1 MGALLR
7 RIRKG
12 LEKMKVLLNNKLYV
26 YVAGMALFFCAFR
39 YYGYFEDAGRYLLQV
54 IHFLYPERFVDD
66 VPFMFGN
73 QDEFTIF
80 SPLMSVFLKLFGVNY
95 GGMVAVFLMDFFWG
109 LAALALFI
117 KWLEQ
122 WNASIWSLPLFAIC
136 IISLTNK
143 LYGSGAYF
151 PIIDHIFVARF
162 VSEIFI
168 LYGLAFFWA
177 QNKFISLGLFL
188 IASLFHPLMG
198 GWGVPLW
205 LFYHFPKTRYIL
217 SLLALLLPLTG
228 FLHVGRFDFYTEGW
242 LDGCIPY
249 VPNVEDSVF
258 FACLLLFWFAVKKI
272 SKKTY
277 VRRFAAS
284 VFLLYLIGIYWQYA
298 GTGLQH
304 ELLVQIQPYRVLW
317 IGFVPMFPL
326 SFLVFKDFVDRK
338 NAIMKW
344 FQKKQKLVKLLS
356 AIASLLFVVLLML
369 ENVAQLGLEH
379 DLGNIW
385 IALDLKSAL
394 VHFTWLRNVLL
405 AVLGV
410 ICFFGKKEKLSIVFI
425 LSFFNEWMSIYPL
438 LGIIFY
444 WFPQKQNPLKAGLIA
459 VAAACLVVEF
469 FSSLQN
475 SPLLGNALESSM
487 FLVLI
492 FVLFLIVLLIPNI
505 TCQKIIFCSLV
516 VIFAIYGVRHWD
528 ARPENWVEDEMQM
541 DQFFEETVF
550 PQIKKRGRILI
561 VESAEFPLQSRF
573 KFLTGSYADETINI
587 GGVFYKG
594 QFDEAKHRKAAL
606 FEKDSV
612 WREPLN
618 YAETIR
624 NVYTNL
630 DTLLSRVEY
639 LCNAGEITHFASDYL
654 DVPLVKIDSVYL
666 NVKKKRVFL
675 YSCAKNATL

>member
-1 MGALLR
+1 
-7 RIRKG
+7 
-12 LEKMKVLLNNKLYV
+12 MKALLNNKLYV
-26 YVAGMALFFCAFR
+26 YVAGMALFFCVFR

-54 IHFLYPERFVDD
+54 VHFLYPERFVED

-95 GGMVAVFLMDFFWG
+95 GGMVAVFLMELLWG
-109 LAALALFI
+109 LAAITLFV
-117 KWLEQ
+117 KWLER
-122 WNASIWSLPLFAIC
+122 WKSSILALPLFVIC
-136 IISLTNK
+136 IITLTNK
-143 LYGSGAYF
+143 IYGSGAYF

-198 GWGVPLW
+198 GWGFPLW
-205 LFYHFPKTRYIL
+205 LFYHFPKTRYVL

-228 FLHVGRFDFYTEGW
+228 FLHLGRFDFYTEGW

-249 VPNVEDSVF
+249 VPNVKDSVF
-258 FACLLLFWFAVKKI
+258 FACLLLFWFTVKII
-272 SKKTY
+272 SKNSY
-277 VRRFAAS
+277 VSRFAVS
-284 VFLLYLIGIYWQYA
+284 VLGLYLIGIYWQYA

-338 NAIMKW
+338 NVIMEW
-344 FQKKQKLVKLLS
+344 FQKKQMCANLLF
-356 AIASLLFVVLLML
+356 AITSLLFVVLLML

-379 DLGNIW
+379 DLGNIR
-385 IALDLKSAL
+385 IALDLKNAL

-425 LSFFNEWMSIYPL
+425 LSFFNEWMSIFPL
-438 LGIIFY
+438 FGIFYY
-444 WFPQKQNPLKAGLIA
+444 WFPKMQNPLKGGGIA
-459 VAAACLVVEF
+459 VAATCLVAEF
-469 FSSLQN
+469 LSSLQN
-475 SPLLGNALESSM
+475 SPLQESALESII
-487 FLVLI
+487 FL
-492 FVLFLIVLLIPNI
+492 FCFFLLSVIALLAQNI
-505 TCQKIIFCSLV
+505 ACQKIVFFLLV
-516 VIFAIYGVRHWD
+516 IAFSIYGARHWD
-528 ARPENWVEDEMQM
+528 ARPENWIMDEVQM
-541 DQFFEETVF
+541 DQFFQEPVF
-550 PQIKKRGRILI
+550 PQIKNRGRILF
-561 VESAEFPLQSRF
+561 VENAEYPLQSRF
-573 KFLTGSYADETINI
+573 KFLTGTYADETINI

-594 QFDEAKHRKAAL
+594 QFEEAQHRKAAL
-606 FEKDSV
+606 FEEKLV
-612 WREPLN
+612 WREPSN

-624 NVYTNL
+624 NVYVNL
-630 DTLLSRVEY
+630 DTLMSRVGY
-639 LCNAGEITHFASDYL
+639 LCNAGEISHLATDYRNL
-654 DVPLVKIDSVYL
+654 PLSLQDSVYL
-666 NVKKKRVFL
+666 TVKKKYVYL
-675 YSCAKNATL
+675 YECLN